1 MPETE
6 PQNPIVAETTN
17 IGSELAA
24 ESSSDPQS
32 TTPTVTE
39 TDVDTAVV
47 AVPSPPGVERR
58 QVDFTADIAKSVN

>member
-17 IGSELAA
+17 IDELVSQ
-24 ESSSDPQS
+24 SSSDPQS

-47 AVPSPPGVERR
+47 AVPSPPLKEDKLISP
-58 QVDFTADIAKSVN
+58 QIL

>member
-24 ESSSDPQS
+24 ESSSDPEYYS
-32 TTPTVTE
+32 YCY
-39 TDVDTAVV
+39 
-47 AVPSPPGVERR
+47 
-58 QVDFTADIAKSVN
+58 